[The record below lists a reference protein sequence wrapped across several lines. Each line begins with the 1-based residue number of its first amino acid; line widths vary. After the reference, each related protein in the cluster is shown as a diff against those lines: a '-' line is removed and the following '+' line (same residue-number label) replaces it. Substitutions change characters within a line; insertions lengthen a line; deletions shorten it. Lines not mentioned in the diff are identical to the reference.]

1 MNKNIVV
8 IGGSAA
14 GLVSAT
20 TAKSNYPDKEVLLI
34 RKENKVMIP
43 CGIPYIFGSLDSSEE
58 NIMPDQGLL
67 NAGVELMVN
76 TVVEI
81 KPEEHQVITEDGIKI
96 TYEKLIIA
104 TGSVPFVPSFI
115 KGTELK
121 NVYTVPKN
129 KEYLD
134 IFKKELSDKNKIAV
148 IGAGFIGVEISD
160 ELNKAGKDVTLI
172 EAQSHILG
180 AAFDD
185 ETCDIAA
192 DILVKHGVTILTETK
207 VSEIMGTDEVEALQ
221 FADGTTMEF
230 DAVILSI
237 GYRPN
242 ISLAYD
248 SGISCNKQGAIKVDS
263 YMRTHQPDIFA
274 CGDCAQKRDFV
285 TGKITPIMLA
295 STATAEA
302 RVAGMNLY
310 ELHTIKTFNG
320 TIGIYS
326 TNIGNTS
333 FGVAGITERRAQ
345 EEGFKIISA
354 SFKGIDRHPGKL
366 NDGHYQIVK
375 LVASANTGL
384 IMGGEVVGGSSVGEL
399 TNVLGFIVQNKMTIS
414 DLLCSQ
420 IGTQPMLTASPAKYP
435 MIKAAEII
443 AKRMMER

>member
-1 MNKNIVV
+1 
-8 IGGSAA
+8 
-14 GLVSAT
+14 
-20 TAKSNYPDKEVLLI
+20 
-34 RKENKVMIP
+34 
-43 CGIPYIFGSLDSSEE
+43 
-58 NIMPDQGLL
+58 
-67 NAGVELMVN
+67 
-76 TVVEI
+76 
-81 KPEEHQVITEDGIKI
+81 
-96 TYEKLIIA
+96 
-104 TGSVPFVPSFI
+104 
-115 KGTELK
+115 
-121 NVYTVPKN
+121 
-129 KEYLD
+129 LD